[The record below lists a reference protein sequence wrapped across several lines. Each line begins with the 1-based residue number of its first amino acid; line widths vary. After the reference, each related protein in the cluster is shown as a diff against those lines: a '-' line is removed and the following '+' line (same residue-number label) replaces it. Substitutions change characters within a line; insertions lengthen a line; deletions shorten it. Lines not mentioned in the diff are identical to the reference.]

1 MNISKLRGI
10 MAERGMTMREAAQA
24 CGISYITF
32 YRRLQSGGEDF
43 TIGEFVSLASILSI
57 TQDELTDIFALPAD
71 EGMTPPKLRHD
82 LTQYK
87 WRRFIRIGD
96 DNTMNRFLT
105 LCEKKKL
112 SRDDLALILRS
123 IKPDPDIFQQLY
135 GGADSMIQPKKEGS

>member
-57 TQDELTDIFALPAD
+57 TQDELADIFALP
-71 EGMTPPKLRHD
+71 
-82 LTQYK
+82 
-87 WRRFIRIGD
+87 
-96 DNTMNRFLT
+96 
-105 LCEKKKL
+105 EKEE
-112 SRDDLALILRS
+112 S
-123 IKPDPDIFQQLY
+123 
-135 GGADSMIQPKKEGS
+135 